1 MLVSAH
7 GVYLDLVSNKIE
19 CKERRLLEY
28 SEEDVEVQFWEL
40 VFMFT
45 HYILFIQ

>member
-1 MLVSAH
+1 MVKVKFVLVPVSDH

-28 SEEDVEVQFWEL
+28 SEEDVEVQF
-40 VFMFT
+40 
-45 HYILFIQ
+45 